1 MKIEIIAIICF
12 SFITNGSIVPVTP
25 YLRPLAT
32 AHRQYDR
39 LLHHNHNRQLL
50 PSERINSDKEE
61 ARTTRFLSN
70 DDEDADGDEEAYY
83 NSKYMNF
90 NYNYE
95 HNDGSST
102 ITLNDSK
109 QFMVSDDYHYWQW
122 WVWAL
127 VVILSVASLW
137 CIRKC
142 LC

>member
-1 MKIEIIAIICF
+1 MILAFICF
-12 SFITNGSIVPVTP
+12 AFITNGSIVPVTP

-39 LLHHNHNRQLL
+39 LLHHNHNRQ
-50 PSERINSDKEE
+50 PSERINSNEE

-70 DDEDADGDEEAYY
+70 DDADEDDGDEEAYY
-83 NSKYMNF
+83 NSKYVHF
-90 NYNYE
+90 NYDYS
-95 HNDGSST
+95 HTDGAST
-102 ITLNDSK
+102 ITLNENK
-109 QFMVSDDYHYWQW
+109 QFVVSDDYHYWQW